1 MSGNKRQK
9 TGLSQRERAL
19 IRPLFSPIFITPS
32 QSDSTPVRPRE
43 ISNAVLDESKVELTL
58 DSKNESVYNINR
70 NKKGVLA
77 ESRLRE
83 SWIA

>member
-1 MSGNKRQK
+1 LKGYWDFARSFLKGKKKIQ
-9 TGLSQRERAL
+9 
-19 IRPLFSPIFITPS
+19 I
-32 QSDSTPVRPRE
+32 
-43 ISNAVLDESKVELTL
+43 TL

>member
-1 MSGNKRQK
+1 MCQAGAFDYILDDVKILVEGILGTSR
-9 TGLSQRERAL
+9 RASSRAKKK
-19 IRPLFSPIFITPS
+19 IQI
-32 QSDSTPVRPRE
+32 
-43 ISNAVLDESKVELTL
+43 TL